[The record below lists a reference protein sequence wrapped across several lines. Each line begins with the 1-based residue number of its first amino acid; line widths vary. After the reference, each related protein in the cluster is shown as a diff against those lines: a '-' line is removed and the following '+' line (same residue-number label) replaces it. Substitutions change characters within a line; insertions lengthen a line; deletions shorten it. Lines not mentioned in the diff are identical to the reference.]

1 MISVT
6 MMHALVLLAAIT
18 STFALVEPTTAP
30 SDAADDQS
38 LVANGDFEN
47 GMNDWISKDNGMSA
61 VRPEAAHRGKLG
73 LRVSD
78 EDDQKG
84 SSLGSRPAPA
94 TSNRTYLLRAWARV
108 MTGKEAA
115 IHIQFFDKDNK
126 QLTKKEFNND
136 VLVKVTGGEWK
147 LYTLRGTAPENAAF
161 VRVWIHTFNASQV
174 IADFDDVTLH
184 EIK

>member
-1 MISVT
+1 MEIT
-6 MMHALVLLAAIT
+6 MMHVFVLVAAIT
-18 STFALVEPTTAP
+18 STLVVAEPTTSPGEAG
-30 SDAADDQS
+30 DDQS

-94 TSNRTYLLRAWARV
+94 TPNRTYLLRAWARV

-136 VLVKVTGGEWK
+136 ILVKVTGGEWK
-147 LYTLRGTAPENAAF
+147 LYSVRGTAPENAAF
-161 VRVWIHTFNASQV
+161 VRVWLHTMNAAQAIV
-174 IADFDDVTLH
+174 DIDDITLH